1 MGFIKTLLIILFF
14 YYGFKVLA
22 RLLAPFLM
30 RYAAKKIQDKFKD
43 QMGEHMR
50 GTGFG
55 QQDNPKKEGE
65 VHVSSKKSSQDK
77 INSDSVGDYIDFEEI
92 E

>member
-1 MGFIKTLLIILFF
+1 MGLIKTLLIVLFF

-22 RLLAPFLM
+22 RLIAPFLM

-43 QMGEHMR
+43 QMGQHMR

-65 VHVSSKKSSQDK
+65 VYVRSKKSSQDK
-77 INSDSVGDYIDFEEI
+77 INSDSVGDYVDFEEI

>member
-43 QMGEHMR
+43 QMGQHMR
-50 GTGFG
+50 GSSFSK
-55 QQDNPKKEGE
+55 QDNPKKEGE
-65 VHVSSKKSSQDK
+65 VHVKSKKSSQDK
-77 INSDSVGDYIDFEEI
+77 INSDSVGDYVDSEEI